1 MSLFSKRTK
10 PKEVFTPRAS
20 TVNDQM
26 YVDRTELER
35 VLKKHC
41 QGSKHIIIH
50 GESGNGK
57 TWLYKKVF
65 GDLYLPYLT
74 INLANASRF
83 GSFQNL
89 LKEKL
94 KSDGPDRELSQIV
107 IQKQGGMNAAVLSAN
122 YTDERIYSMVERDPL
137 LALMILLNRQAAK
150 KQSLIV
156 LENFEQILDQA
167 SIVKEISDTLI
178 LLDDDDYA
186 KYNVRFC
193 IVGVPSEI
201 REYLGKQAA
210 IETISNR
217 VVEVPEVARL
227 AQSEAEALLRKGF
240 KIINLECSEEIIKE
254 IVWKT
259 DRIAQHLHEL
269 GLEVSELA
277 IENSEVIDASI
288 LKNAISSWISNSFSA
303 IGEVVD
309 SHLNSRAT
317 KAGRKNQVIYCL
329 GTLTIEDFKYSDV
342 EERVREVFP
351 DSTKGITLNISQ
363 ILSKLSDGN
372 SPLIKRVPKGDA
384 YRFVNPKVKIE
395 IRVQLHLTEVG
406 KVVRKPRTT

>member
-1 MSLFSKRTK
+1 
-10 PKEVFTPRAS
+10 
-20 TVNDQM
+20 M
-26 YVDRTELER
+26 YVDRSELER

-41 QGSKHIIIH
+41 QGSRHIIIH

-65 GDLYLPYLT
+65 DDLKLPHLT
-74 INLANASRF
+74 INLANAYRF

-94 KSDGPDRELSQIV
+94 KNDGPDTALSQIV
-107 IQKQGGMNAAVLSAN
+107 IQKQGGMSATVLSAN

-137 LALMILLNRQAAK
+137 VALMTLLNREAGNE
-150 KQSLIV
+150 QSLIV
-156 LENFEQILDQA
+156 LENFEQILNQP
-167 SIVKEISDTLI
+167 SIVKEISDALI

-186 KYNVRFC
+186 KFNVRFC

-201 REYLGKQAA
+201 REYLGKQSA

-227 AQSEAEALLRKGF
+227 TQSEAEALLKKGF
-240 KIINLECSEEIIKE
+240 KIIGLECNEDFIKE
-254 IVWKT
+254 VVWKT

-269 GLEVSELA
+269 GLEVSEFA
-277 IENSEVIDASI
+277 IENNGVIDADVVE
-288 LKNAISSWISNSFSA
+288 NAISAWISNSFSA

-309 SHLNSRAT
+309 SHMNARAT

-329 GTLTIEDFKYSDV
+329 GTLAIEDFKYSDV
-342 EERVREVFP
+342 EERVRDAFP
-351 DSTKGITLNISQ
+351 DSTKSVALNISQ
-363 ILSKLSDGN
+363 ILSKLADGN
-372 SPLIKRVPKGDA
+372 SPLIKRVSKGDA

-395 IRVQLHLTEVG
+395 IRVRLYLTEAG
-406 KVVRKPRTT
+406 KVAKKPRTP